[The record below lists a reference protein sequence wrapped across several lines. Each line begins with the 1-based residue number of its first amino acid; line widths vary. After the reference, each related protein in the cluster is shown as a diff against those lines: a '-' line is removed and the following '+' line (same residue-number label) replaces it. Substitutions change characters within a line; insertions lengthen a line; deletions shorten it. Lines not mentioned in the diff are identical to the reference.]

1 MSRTLIAPAL
11 RHALACKGH
20 SVRALGQTL
29 SDFLRNIKVLDVLV
43 RSRGVDGRGH
53 KENAKTDHIH
63 VFTSLFPR
71 LSQAG
76 MERKFVNGSR
86 HMRLLSFSLEL
97 HCGFPLA
104 P

>member
-29 SDFLRNIKVLDVLV
+29 SDFLGNVKVLDILLS
-43 RSRGVDGRGH
+43 SRGVDGRGH
-53 KENAKTDHIH
+53 KKNAKTDPIL
-63 VFTSLFPR
+63 VFGFFPR

-76 MERKFVNGSR
+76 MERKFVNGFR
-86 HMRLLSFSLEL
+86 HMRLSSFFLEL
-97 HCGFPLA
+97 LCGFP
-104 P
+104 PTP